1 MNNKPTIKVRGKV
14 QELGKVVKN
23 HQPRRSNFLLTVNT
37 NQQYRNDNNLQNDI
51 EVFEDTIKDLLNNID
66 QYVKLPEGDDWNDE
80 TIKDVN
86 IDYVIE
92 LGTKINSLHSHII
105 LSFEHKT
112 SVKLSYPKIKE
123 KFKKD
128 LGLNNI
134 YIDNKVIKNGGNLN
148 VLDYLNKYA

>member
-1 MNNKPTIKVRGKV
+1 VRGKV

-23 HQPRRSNFLLTVNT
+23 DQPRRSNFLLTVNT

-51 EVFEDTIKDLLNNID
+51 DVFEDTIKDLLNNID
-66 QYVKLPEGDDWNDE
+66 QYVNLPEGDVWNDE
-80 TIKDVN
+80 TITDVN
-86 IDYVIE
+86 IDYAIE
-92 LGTKINSLHSHII
+92 LGTKINSLHAHII

>member
-1 MNNKPTIKVRGKV
+1 MNKPNIKVRGKV

-23 HQPRRSNFLLTVNT
+23 DQPRRSNFLLTVNT
-37 NQQYRNDNNLQNDI
+37 NQQYRNDDNLNNDI

-92 LGTKINSLHSHII
+92 QGTKINSLHSHII

-112 SVKLSYPKIKE
+112 SVKLSYPKIKD

-128 LGLNNI
+128 LGLKNV
-134 YIDNKVIKNGGNLN
+134 YIDNKIIKNGGNLN